1 MALLSVIVPV
11 YNEAKTVREILERIN
26 RVGIDKEI
34 IVVDDYSKDGTQSI
48 LQDILK
54 KPEFN
59 CLKVVYHSFNK
70 GKGESVID
78 GINQAS
84 GKFIVIQDADLEYDP
99 NEYFSLLKP
108 LLDAKADLVLGARF
122 TKGHTGLKLH
132 RLGNKFLTAFLNFF
146 FGSNLND
153 YLTCYK
159 MASRE
164 FFSAL
169 KLRSKGFDIEAEIIS
184 KALKKHFKV
193 EEVAISYYPRSYSEG
208 KKIRWFDGVQQMK
221 IILKYRFLR

>member
-1 MALLSVIVPV
+1 MPKLSVIVPV
-11 YNEAKTVREILERIN
+11 YNEAKTVKQILEKIN
-26 RVGIDKEI
+26 CVSIDKEI
-34 IVVDDYSKDGTQSI
+34 IVVDDCSKDGTQNI

-78 GINQAS
+78 GINQS
-84 GKFIVIQDADLEYDP
+84 TGRFVVIQDADLEYDP
-99 NEYFSLLKP
+99 NEYMNLLKP
-108 LLDAKADLVLGARF
+108 LLEARADLVLGVRF

-132 RLGNKFLTAFLNFF
+132 RLGNKFLTAFLNFL
-146 FGSNLND
+146 FGSHLND

-164 FFSAL
+164 VFTAL
-169 KLRSKGFDIEAEIIS
+169 QLKSRGFDIEAEIVS
-184 KALKKHFKV
+184 KALRKHFRI
-193 EEVAISYYPRSYSEG
+193 EEVPISYYPRSHSEG
-208 KKIRWFDGVQQMK
+208 KKIRWFDGVQQIK
-221 IILKYRFLR
+221 IILKYRFLG